1 MDPTDYNAS
10 YFNET
15 MGSYAWSYLGEGE
28 CFGAGSEMHPVVKF
42 FLAVTFTLTIVISGI
57 GDSLLVFIILFHKR
71 LRTVTNLMIANLAVS
86 DALTALLSAP
96 FTLHYYLT
104 QRWAFGTVMC
114 PLVGTIKNVSL
125 YVSVNT
131 LLVIAMDR

>member
-1 MDPTDYNAS
+1 MDPSDFNAS
-10 YFNET
+10 YSNDSA
-15 MGSYAWSYLGEGE
+15 MGYSFWSSLGDDD
-28 CFGAGSEMHPVVKF
+28 CSRTEMHPVVKV

-104 QRWAFGTVMC
+104 QRWAFGSVMC